1 MRPEV
6 KQILDS
12 AKLAAKESY
21 GVYSSY
27 ATQLR
32 MLGLPYDEY
41 ETAVQKLA
49 KILRV

>member
-12 AKLAAKESY
+12 AKLAAKGSY

-27 ATQLR
+27 ASQLR
-32 MLGLPYDEY
+32 MLGLSYQEY
-41 ETAVQKLA
+41 EEAAHKLA
-49 KILRV
+49 QILRV